1 MKKTLLIGLFSV
13 MALGAYAQGTI
24 SFNDRQGDATFHI
37 YSPQASGVAQNG
49 STATDVPAGS
59 FVFGSG
65 SVLIGG
71 SSGASGLPVNYGFG
85 NNFTAQL
92 YAAPGTGDAVSS
104 LLPVTQYVA
113 LFRQTPQAV
122 LAGTF
127 ITPNLATDPGIPNTD
142 GQTGQTVG
150 TATVAVAAWYNAGG
164 TITSLAEAQADNV
177 PWGESLPVNLTALGG
192 VTGTPV
198 PNPAEDLIG
207 IQSFSMVP
215 GTIPEPSTIALCVLG
230 ACAFLAR
237 RKK

>member
-1 MKKTLLIGLFSV
+1 MKKTLLIGLFSA

-24 SFNDRQGDATFHI
+24 NFNDRAGDATFHI
-37 YSPQASGVAQNG
+37 YSPQTSGVAQNG

-71 SSGASGLPVNYGFG
+71 SSGAAGLPVNYGLG

-127 ITPNLATDPGIPNTD
+127 IPATPSPDAGIPNTS
-142 GQTGQTVG
+142 GGS
-150 TATVAVAAWYNAGG
+150 ATVAVAAWYNAGG
-164 TITSLAEAQADNV
+164 TITSLAEAQADLV
-177 PWGESLPVNLTALGG
+177 PWGESLPVNLTALGT

-207 IQSFSMVP
+207 IQSFSLQTQV
-215 GTIPEPSTIALCVLG
+215 PEPSTIALCVLG
-230 ACAFLAR
+230 AGAFLAR